1 MGKRAFLFRASG
13 RSVRGKCTLHDVIY
27 VRRERRCLHDPLQ
40 GDLRPRAPHRLHHAP
55 ILEGRGKSGR
65 ELGIPRVKCKH
76 YVHDEIVAAAVG
88 AVELL
93 LVRQRKG
100 MDQRAYAVGI
110 GKREGPML
118 GQSLDTVECRRLR
131 NNCLNREP
139 FVDDQRIVGIS
150 TVKVFE
156 RGRTLWH
163 LAERERRK
171 RRHAIGHVVG

>member
-93 LVRQRKG
+93 LVRQRKAWINARTRLGLANEKARCSVRALTRSSVAGSG
-100 MDQRAYAVGI
+100 MIA
-110 GKREGPML
+110 
-118 GQSLDTVECRRLR
+118 
-131 NNCLNREP
+131 
-139 FVDDQRIVGIS
+139 
-150 TVKVFE
+150 
-156 RGRTLWH
+156 
-163 LAERERRK
+163 
-171 RRHAIGHVVG
+171 